1 MTTTS
6 MKTRS
11 DARDAALRQ
20 PPRLT
25 VAQEA
30 AVAKLAYAAEHAG
43 AVALLCGPAGVGKT
57 TVLRHVAAVGIPAA
71 RTLRLCG
78 ACGCGRWQEDESVDD
93 QAADVLLVDDADH
106 ATATELV
113 GFVDSRLRRQPA
125 VVIVLAGQGRLLSLC
140 SGDRRLEQRVRL
152 RATLPTFTIAESRE
166 VLVPK
171 VASAA
176 DEGRCDEIV
185 RTIHE
190 IAGGVPDVALRL
202 ADMASVLA
210 AADPARRLVPD
221 DIETIH
227 RRLSMQAA

>member
-1 MTTTS
+1 
-6 MKTRS
+6 MKDRS
-11 DARDAALRQ
+11 DSRVVGLRH

-25 VAQEA
+25 AAQEA

-71 RTLRLCG
+71 RTLRLREG
-78 ACGCGRWQEDESVDD
+78 RGCGRWQEDESVDD
-93 QAADVLLVDDADH
+93 HAADVLLVDDADQ

-113 GFVDSRLRRQPA
+113 GFVDSWHRRQPA

-140 SGDRRLEQRVRL
+140 SGDRRLQQRVRL
-152 RATLPTFTIAESRE
+152 RAALPTFTIAESRE
-166 VLVPK
+166 FLGPM
-171 VASAA
+171 VASVA

-210 AADPARRLVPD
+210 AADPGRSLLPD

-227 RRLSMQAA
+227 RRLAMQAA